1 MTPQQREAQRTLRV
15 AYEARLPPNARRF
28 PWPDRVGLIT
38 AQEGLDKVLF
48 DQARIFRAND
58 EYERAFL
65 KHLVTRTEHAI
76 SDATPDEERAIP
88 IPRQDW
94 AVNEG
99 ILERYVELV
108 SLPTAEDAPGGLV
121 GAPVPQPMYL
131 RHFFPCDDG
140 EDDPVLGPSA
150 SITLH
155 EEGVAISQGTT
166 GLKTWEASYRLAAYL
181 VAEQTSWRSQAQSVV
196 ELGSG
201 AGFLGMVCAHLLRGT
216 SSRILLTDIAGNVL
230 ERLQETAHLST
241 YLETDQ
247 DNVQGGVFTAPL
259 DWAEAY
265 YRRTKETS
273 LLRNANATRV
283 LAADVVYD
291 PELIVPFV
299 DALRTALTGS
309 DDDSRYPTD
318 PEWDENIPYA
328 LVASTVRNPA
338 TYEAFLDRLTVEKLR
353 WKKVEIPTPVWPGS
367 DETTAP
373 LPLFPSTHDPELE
386 GSVALLHVQLQ
397 PRSPVEF

>member
-1 MTPQQREAQRTLRV
+1 MTTRQREAQRTLRV
-15 AYEARLPPNARRF
+15 AYEARLPPNAQRF

-38 AQEGLDKVLF
+38 AQEGLDEVLF
-48 DQARIFRAND
+48 GQAKAFRAND

-65 KHLVTRTEHAI
+65 KHLVARTEHAI

-88 IPRQDW
+88 LPRQDW

-108 SLPTAEDAPGGLV
+108 SLPTAEDANEGLV
-121 GAPVPQPMYL
+121 GAPVPQPMYS
-131 RHFFPCDDG
+131 RHFFPCADG
-140 EDDPVLGPSA
+140 DDDPVLGPSA
-150 SITLH
+150 SVTLR

-181 VAEQTSWRSQAQSVV
+181 VAEQASWRSQAQSVV

-201 AGFLGMVCAHLLRGT
+201 AGFLGMVCARILRGT
-216 SSRILLTDIAGNVL
+216 DSRVLLTDIAGNVL
-230 ERLQETAHLST
+230 ERLQETAHL
-241 YLETDQ
+241 
-247 DNVQGGVFTAPL
+247 NGVQGGVFTAPL

-283 LAADVVYD
+283 LAADVIYD

-299 DALRTALTGS
+299 DALRTALAGS
-309 DDDSRYPTD
+309 EDASRYPTD
-318 PEWDENIPYA
+318 PVWDDNIPYA

-338 TYEAFLDRLTVEKLR
+338 TYEAFLDRLTAEKLR
-353 WKKVEIPTPVWPGS
+353 WKKVEMPTPMWPGT
-367 DETTAP
+367 EEGTP
-373 LPLFPSTHDPELE
+373 LPLFPSTHDPEV
-386 GSVALLHVQLQ
+386 GGTVALVHVQLQ
-397 PRSPVEF
+397 PPSPVVI

>member
-1 MTPQQREAQRTLRV
+1 MTTRQREAQRTLRV
-15 AYEARLPPNARRF
+15 AYEARLPPNAQRF

-38 AQEGLDKVLF
+38 AQEGLDEVLF
-48 DQARIFRAND
+48 GQAKAFRAND

-65 KHLVTRTEHAI
+65 KHLVARTEHAI

-88 IPRQDW
+88 LPRQDW

-108 SLPTAEDAPGGLV
+108 SLPTAEDANEGLV
-121 GAPVPQPMYL
+121 GAPVPQPMYS
-131 RHFFPCDDG
+131 RHFFPCADG
-140 EDDPVLGPSA
+140 DDDPVLGPSA
-150 SITLH
+150 SVTLR

-181 VAEQTSWRSQAQSVV
+181 VAEQASWRSQAQSVV

-201 AGFLGMVCAHLLRGT
+201 TGFLGMVCARILRGT
-216 SSRILLTDIAGNVL
+216 DSRVLLTDIAGNVL

-241 YLETDQ
+241 CAVTDL
-247 DNVQGGVFTAPL
+247 DGVQGGVFTAPL

-283 LAADVVYD
+283 LAADVIYD

-299 DALRTALTGS
+299 DALRTALAGS
-309 DDDSRYPTD
+309 EDASRYPTD
-318 PEWDENIPYA
+318 PVWDDNIPYA

-338 TYEAFLDRLTVEKLR
+338 TYEAFLDRLTAEKLR
-353 WKKVEIPTPVWPGS
+353 WKKVEMPTPMWPGT
-367 DETTAP
+367 EEGTP
-373 LPLFPSTHDPELE
+373 LPLFPSTHDPEV
-386 GSVALLHVQLQ
+386 GGTVALVHVQLQ
-397 PRSPVEF
+397 PPSPVVI